1 MERQGDKV
9 LLPSQLEDAG
19 MKMLQLGSGG
29 KKMQAF
35 LISLQTVSPTVVH
48 INHR

>member
-35 LISLQTVSPTVVH
+35 SDLASNCQSNSSSH
-48 INHR
+48 

>member
-1 MERQGDKV
+1 MEPQGDKV

-29 KKMQAF
+29 KKDAGIPDLASNCQ
-35 LISLQTVSPTVVH
+35 SNSSSH
-48 INHR
+48 